1 MKINLQPVKWLYN
14 RRKKEI
20 FILSSPCW
28 RQPHAPNGHKKHL
41 LRPIRP
47 RRTREKT
54 ELNGSSYGATGRYSI
69 RSVTRKTIATG
80 CRRKIQIYELK
91 NEKKRTIFDETII
104 LTVEYDKINVI
115 KIRRGIV
122 YSF

>member
-1 MKINLQPVKWLYN
+1 M
-14 RRKKEI
+14 
-20 FILSSPCW
+20 FILLLPCW
-28 RQPHAPNGHKKHL
+28 RQPHAPNGNKKHL
-41 LRPIRP
+41 LRPIRS
-47 RRTREKT
+47 RCAREKT
-54 ELNGSSYGATGRYSI
+54 ELNGSSYGVTGRYSI
-69 RSVTRKTIATG
+69 RSAARKAIATG
-80 CRRKIQIYELK
+80 GRRKIQIYELK

>member
-1 MKINLQPVKWLYN
+1 MHQ
-14 RRKKEI
+14 R
-20 FILSSPCW
+20 
-28 RQPHAPNGHKKHL
+28 
-41 LRPIRP
+41 
-47 RRTREKT
+47 KT
-54 ELNGSSYGATGRYSI
+54 ELNGSSHGVTGRYSI
-69 RSVTRKTIATG
+69 RSATREAIATG

-91 NEKKRTIFDETII
+91 TKKRTIFDETII

>member
-1 MKINLQPVKWLYN
+1 MRLMATKNIYFVPFGQDAPE
-14 RRKKEI
+14 KKT
-20 FILSSPCW
+20 
-28 RQPHAPNGHKKHL
+28 Q
-41 LRPIRP
+41 
-47 RRTREKT
+47 
-54 ELNGSSYGATGRYSI
+54 LNGSSHGAAGRHSI
-69 RSVTRKTIATG
+69 RSTARKAIATG
-80 CRRKIQIYELK
+80 GRRKIQIYELK

>member
-1 MKINLQPVKWLYN
+1 M
-14 RRKKEI
+14 
-20 FILSSPCW
+20 FILSLPCW
-28 RQPHAPNGHKKHL
+28 RQPYAPNGNKKHL
-41 LRPIRP
+41 LRPIRS
-47 RRTREKT
+47 RCTREKT
-54 ELNGSSYGATGRYSI
+54 ELNGSSHGATGRYSV
-69 RSVTRKTIATG
+69 RSAAREAIATG

>member
-1 MKINLQPVKWLYN
+1 MISIYN
-14 RRKKEI
+14 RRNKK
-20 FILSSPCW
+20 ILLVLSPCW
-28 RQPHAPNGHKKHL
+28 RQPHAPNGNKKYL

-47 RRTREKT
+47 RCTGEKT
-54 ELNGSSYGATGRYSI
+54 ELNGSSHGAAGRYSV
-69 RSVTRKTIATG
+69 RSAAREAIATG
-80 CRRKIQIYELK
+80 GRRKIQIYELK